1 VHPNSRKR
9 SQEAAASS
17 AILAANP
24 LAIAAIGGGSSGASD
39 FAVLVGDIAALKLTL
54 RPCPI
59 SLCVVAHHIAPRSGT
74 RCCAI
79 GAALAFH
86 GRGAAK
92 CHHALGVGLLALE
105 VAIVGWALEV
115 TSRSFLALAFT
126 HHPHSLARHVVACR
140 TTLALLLASGRRWI
154 AGHFRARRSD
164 IAGAMRILA
173 YQRAFGIRVVA
184 GSRAGRTVAAKVAFR
199 PAVAYASVFFTIAAD
214 GFAART
220 GTLTSRCAGRRLAG
234 EVAVAAAIA
243 GAGSPAAILLAALT
257 RAAHVAGDR
266 VAANGPPTCAS
277 CATDTDRTTASA
289 RTTGTTGPRGRRC
302 TTVAASAHIRR
313 GRDRTRGPAA
323 TRAARCNT
331 LTPKATTGSCRCGAN
346 AACVRFRKETASIQR
361 TTRRKQQPHQG
372 NKAKPRCRGLHN
384 QEFTT
389 R

>member
-1 VHPNSRKR
+1 MHPNSRKR
-9 SQEAAASS
+9 SQEAATSS

-39 FAVLVGDIAALKLTL
+39 FAVWVGDIAALKLTV

-59 SLCVVAHHIAPRSGT
+59 RLCAVAHHIAPR
-74 RCCAI
+74 RCARCNAL
-79 GAALAFH
+79 GVALAFH

-92 CHHALGVGLLALE
+92 SHHALGVGILALE
-105 VAIVGWALEV
+105 RAIVGWALEV
-115 TSRSFLALAFT
+115 TSRSLLALAFT
-126 HHPHSLARHVVACR
+126 RHARSLASHIVAGGSPFAF
-140 TTLALLLASGRRWI
+140 LPASARRWI

-164 IAGAMRILA
+164 IAGAMPIFA

-184 GSRAGRTVAAKVAFR
+184 GSRAGSTVAAKVAFR

-220 GTLTSRCAGRRLAG
+220 GILTSRCAGRRLAG

-257 RAAHVAGDR
+257 GAAHVAVDR

-313 GRDRTRGPAA
+313 GRDRT
-323 TRAARCNT
+323 
-331 LTPKATTGSCRCGAN
+331 
-346 AACVRFRKETASIQR
+346 
-361 TTRRKQQPHQG
+361 
-372 NKAKPRCRGLHN
+372 
-384 QEFTT
+384 
-389 R
+389 